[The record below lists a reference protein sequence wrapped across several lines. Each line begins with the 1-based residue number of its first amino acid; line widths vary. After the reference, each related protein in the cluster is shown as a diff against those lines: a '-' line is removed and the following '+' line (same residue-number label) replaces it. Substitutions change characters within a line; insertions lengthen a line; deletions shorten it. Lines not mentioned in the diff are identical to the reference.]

1 MIGYTIAILV
11 GIILSVAL
19 FSVKSTLK
27 KASNKVRKA
36 KTNK

>member
-11 GIILSVAL
+11 GIILSVVL
-19 FSVKSTLK
+19 CSVKSILK
-27 KASNKVRKA
+27 KASNKVCKA